1 MKSVV
6 NSHFSNCNMDVVKE
20 ILEKSA
26 YDVEKYKSITVN
38 KHIDLVYDLGT
49 LLATDTNELDTELLR
64 KRPNDYL
71 RDLARDNAQLLVN
84 QIWDLPTERV
94 DGIVVGKFPPQKT
107 VLPRM
112 KPVPRPKPLTKWQ
125 QFAKDKGIQKKKK
138 NKLSWDEQLRK
149 WVPTYGFK
157 RAQSEKEKSWLLEVP
172 GNADPM
178 EDQFAKKSQ
187 ATSEKVAKNEL
198 QRLRN
203 IAKAKKIKIP
213 RVGVTNSEVSTA
225 KDLQTAV
232 TVAKASTASLGKFQ
246 SKLPK
251 EKEARGVADITPGV
265 TRKRKL
271 PPVSG
276 AEERSENLAIV
287 DTILNKKP
295 KLDIEKAVARHI
307 SNEQLERSQEKQSSG
322 NRSSKGKGKANSKK
336 PKGGKGQRKGKTS
349 GGRKRR

>member
-1 MKSVV
+1 
-6 NSHFSNCNMDVVKE
+6 MDVVKE

-26 YDVEKYKSITVN
+26 LDAEKYKTITVQ
-38 KHIDLVYDLGT
+38 KHIDLEYDLGS
-49 LLATDTNELDTELLR
+49 LLASDSNDFDMKLLSKR
-64 KRPNDYL
+64 KNDYL
-71 RDLARDNAQLLVN
+71 LDLARDNAQLLIN

-94 DGIVVGKFPPQKT
+94 DEVIVVKLPPQRT

-138 NKLSWDEQLRK
+138 SKLSWEEQLQK
-149 WVPTYGFK
+149 WVPMYGFK
-157 RAQSEKEKSWLLEVP
+157 RVKAEKEKNWVLEVP

-178 EDQFAKKSQ
+178 EDQFAKKIK

-203 IAKAKKIKIP
+203 IAKAKKIKVP
-213 RVGVTNSEVSTA
+213 RVGITNSDISSA

-246 SKLPK
+246 NKLPK
-251 EKEARGVADITPGV
+251 EKEATGVAAITPGA

-276 AEERSENLAIV
+276 DVEKRENLAIV
-287 DTILNKKP
+287 ESILNKKP

-307 SNEQLERSQEKQSSG
+307 SNEQLERSEEKQNSG
-322 NRSSKGKGKANSKK
+322 QRSSKNKGRGNAKK
-336 PKGGKGQRKGKTS
+336 PKSGKGQRKGKTG